1 MNFNFIFYISLEK
14 KYYNITT
21 PKHRENQQ
29 LKCNI
34 KMNYEDLLQQKI
46 VIWYKNEYQR
56 HGKGLIM
63 AVPNGGSRNI
73 IEAKKLKATG
83 TMAGVSDLIILH
95 NGKTLFCELKIE
107 KGIQSEKQ
115 KEFESI
121 VTNLGFEYKIIRNLE
136 DFKTWIQSQ

>member
-1 MNFNFIFYISLEK
+1 MN
-14 KYYNITT
+14 
-21 PKHRENQQ
+21 H
-29 LKCNI
+29 
-34 KMNYEDLLQQKI
+34 EDLLQQKI

-56 HGKGLIM
+56 HEKGLIF
-63 AVPNGGSRNI
+63 AIPNGGSRNV

-83 TMAGVSDLIILH
+83 MMAGVSDLIILH

-115 KEFESI
+115 KEFETKVS
-121 VTNLGFEYKIIRNLE
+121 NLGFEYKLIRNLE